1 MQTRYLAELNDK
13 RLLKRGNSI
22 LNRLFSNSVHSIR
35 RLAAT
40 ESEAKAIYRFLQNDN
55 VTETDIIRNM
65 SANCRSSLRGRPVL
79 CIQDSSEINL
89 YRHSNRIKRDDYVGV
104 TNASET
110 GWGFFIHPS
119 FVIDAESFIPYGFSD
134 VKVWNRPHQTQ
145 KDRSH
150 AKNMAPIQEKE
161 SYKWIES
168 SINSKKTL
176 AEARH
181 VIIIQDRE
189 GDIYEQFCMIPDE
202 HTDLLIRAKTN
213 RVLRDQSRLFEH
225 LANCPKKGDYQITL
239 EGDARKGVKK
249 RTANIEVR
257 FSEVTISSNQYNDKS
272 LPASKDL
279 YAIEAREVTEGIEN
293 PIVWR
298 LLTTLTVEDFDT
310 ALLCIEWYTCR
321 WIIEEV
327 FRILKKEGFN
337 IEASELSQGKAIR
350 KLCLLMLETI
360 IKLFLMQIAYAL
372 PEGQH
377 MNPGNCFCE
386 NEIDCME
393 QQMTE
398 LEGKT
403 EKQKNPYTQ
412 NDLRRYIWVIA
423 RLGGWKGY
431 QSQRKPGITTFWI
444 GLQKLTA
451 IMQGW
456 MLFRN
461 VSKR

>member
-1 MQTRYLAELNDK
+1 MQTRYLADIKDK

-35 RLAAT
+35 RLAADDS
-40 ESEAKAIYRFLQNDN
+40 ESKAFYRFLQNDN
-55 VTETDIIRNM
+55 VSEADIIRNM
-65 SANCRSSLRGRPVL
+65 SANCRSCVAGKMVL

-89 YRHSNRIKRDDYVGV
+89 FRHRNRIKKDGHIGV

-110 GWGFFIHPS
+110 GLGFFIHPS
-119 FVIDAESFIPYGFSD
+119 FVLDAESLIPYGFSD
-134 VKVWNRPHQTQ
+134 VKVWNREQETNR
-145 KDRSH
+145 KDKSH
-150 AKNMAPIQEKE
+150 AKNMSPITEKE

-168 SINSKKTL
+168 SVRSREAL
-176 AEARH
+176 SEARSI
-181 VIIIQDRE
+181 IIIQDRE
-189 GDIYEQFCMIPDE
+189 ADIYEQFCLIPDE
-202 HTDLLIRAKTN
+202 RTHLLVRAKAN
-213 RVLRDQSRLFEH
+213 RILNDKTRLFEH
-225 LANCPKKGDYQITL
+225 LSQLPKQGDYQITL
-239 EGDARKGVKK
+239 EGDKRRGIKK
-249 RTANIEVR
+249 RTATIEVR
-257 FSEVTISSNQYNDKS
+257 FNKVTISSNQYNDKS

-279 YAIEAREVTEGIEN
+279 YAIEAREVTDGIEN

-360 IKLFLMQIAYAL
+360 IKLFLMQIAYAM
-372 PEGQH
+372 PEYEVAPQS
-377 MNPGNCFCE
+377 CFSE
-386 NEIDCME
+386 QEIECME
-393 QQMTE
+393 QQME
-398 LEGKT
+398 QLEGKT
-403 EKQKNPYTQ
+403 EKLKNPYTPS
-412 NDLRRYIWVIA
+412 DLKRYIWVIA

-431 QSQRKPGITTFWI
+431 TTERKPGITTFWI